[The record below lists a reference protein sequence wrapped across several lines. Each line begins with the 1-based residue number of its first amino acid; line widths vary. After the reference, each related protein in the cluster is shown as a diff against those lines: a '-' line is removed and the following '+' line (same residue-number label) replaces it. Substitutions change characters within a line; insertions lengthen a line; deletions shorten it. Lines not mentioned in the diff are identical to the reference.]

1 MVSSTLHDMNVDFSQ
16 LHDLV
21 KTMGVITHHINEAIR
36 LIGTMDPGRDSTLVG
51 SRSDSTLVER
61 SSTILSYYGSN
72 PAPRSLKID
81 EPPRPAR
88 LAEASICDR
97 SRPAHLFLI
106 YDEYGEILCDD
117 C

>member
-1 MVSSTLHDMNVDFSQ
+1 MTV

-21 KTMGVITHHINEAIR
+21 KTMAAIMDRLNEMIR
-36 LIGTMDPGRDSTLVG
+36 LVEK
-51 SRSDSTLVER
+51 VER
-61 SSTILSYYGSN
+61 SSTILSQYGSN
-72 PAPRSLKID
+72 LPPRSRKIE

-97 SRPAHLFLI
+97 SRPAHLFII